1 MENKETGKPEEK
13 VLRQEEFRVDCPR
26 RIVVGDPSYFEEFS
40 GERLK
45 RLTASYTPPRFFEA
59 RVLLTEVEYSDFP
72 GEKLCGMSVYMAP
85 KETIETY
92 AEGMMYEGQEVSTKE
107 IGVDTAQYLMIV
119 DGQSDTIHTGGDGYW
134 GRCEEYSRKIGN
146 KKYVD
151 AIAIHLSMPEFDSY
165 EIVKQRMQYFFN
177 GIRPVEKQEKDTS
190 KKKTPER

>member
-59 RVLLTEVEYSDFP
+59 RVLLTEVEFSDFP

-107 IGVDTAQYLMIV
+107 IGVDTAQYLMMV

-134 GRCEEYSRKIGN
+134 GRCEEYSRKIGD

-165 EIVKQRMQYFFN
+165 ETVKQRMQYFFG
-177 GIRPVEKQEKDTS
+177 GIRL
-190 KKKTPER
+190 

>member
-1 MENKETGKPEEK
+1 MKNKESGKPEEK

-59 RVLLTEVEYSDFP
+59 RVLLTEVEFSDFP

-92 AEGMMYEGQEVSTKE
+92 AEGMMYEGQEISTKE

-134 GRCEEYSRKIGN
+134 GRCEEYSRKIGD

-165 EIVKQRMQYFFN
+165 ETVKQRMQYFFG
-177 GIRPVEKQEKDTS
+177 GIRPVEKQEKNTS

>member
-1 MENKETGKPEEK
+1 MENEKTEKPEEK
-13 VLRQEEFRVDCPR
+13 ILRQEEFKVDCPR

-45 RLTASYTPPRFFEA
+45 RLTASYTPPRFYEA
-59 RVLLTEVEYSDFP
+59 RVLLTEVEFSDFP
-72 GEKLCGMSVYMAP
+72 GERLCGMSVYMAP

-107 IGVDTAQYLMIV
+107 IGVDTAQYLMMV

-151 AIAIHLSMPEFDSY
+151 AIAIHLSMPQFDSY

-177 GIRPVEKQEKDTS
+177 DIQPVEKQEKNAS

>member
-1 MENKETGKPEEK
+1 MENKEIGKPEEK

-26 RIVVGDPSYFEEFS
+26 KIVVGDPSYFEEFS

-59 RVLLTEVEYSDFP
+59 RVLLTEVEFSDFP

-92 AEGMMYEGQEVSTKE
+92 AGGMMYEGQEVSTKE
-107 IGVDTAQYLMIV
+107 IGVDTAQYLMMV

-134 GRCEEYSRKIGN
+134 GRCEEYSRKIGDL
-146 KKYVD
+146 KCVD

-165 EIVKQRMQYFFN
+165 ETVKQRMQYFFAASGLWKN
-177 GIRPVEKQEKDTS
+177 RRRIHRR
-190 KKKTPER
+190 KKTPER